1 MKTALVYDRINKW
14 GGAERV
20 LLALHKIFPE
30 APVFTSVHSRQNT
43 PWSKVF
49 NVRTSS
55 LQKIK
60 FFQDNNHFIPLLM
73 PSAFETFSFDKYDL
87 VISISSEA
95 AKGIITKPGTLHICY
110 CLTPTRYLWSGHKD
124 YFSNKY
130 LRTIAHPAINYLRH
144 WDKISS
150 RRPDHFISISKEVQK
165 RVKKYYGIDSD
176 VIFPPVMLEKKS
188 KRRENLGNH
197 FLMVSRMS
205 RFSYY
210 KKVDLVIDAFNKS
223 KLPLKIVGHGPMIR
237 RFKNKASGNIDFLGE
252 LRDKELIT
260 QYEKCRA
267 LVFPGVEDFGLV
279 MAEAQTFGKPVI
291 AYRAGGA
298 LEIIVEGKTGEFFD
312 RQSADSLASALKRFD
327 EKRYNMTEIERN
339 AKRFTFENF
348 KTNFEKF
355 LKDKI
360 NQI

>member
-1 MKTALVYDRINKW
+1 
-14 GGAERV
+14 
-20 LLALHKIFPE
+20 
-30 APVFTSVHSRQNT
+30 
-43 PWSKVF
+43 
-49 NVRTSS
+49 
-55 LQKIK
+55 
-60 FFQDNNHFIPLLM
+60 
-73 PSAFETFSFDKYDL
+73 
-87 VISISSEA
+87 
-95 AKGIITKPGTLHICY
+95 
-110 CLTPTRYLWSGHKD
+110 
-124 YFSNKY
+124 
-130 LRTIAHPAINYLRH
+130 
-144 WDKISS
+144 
-150 RRPDHFISISKEVQK
+150 
-165 RVKKYYGIDSD
+165 
-176 VIFPPVMLEKKS
+176 
-188 KRRENLGNH
+188 
-197 FLMVSRMS
+197 
-205 RFSYY
+205 
-210 KKVDLVIDAFNKS
+210 
-223 KLPLKIVGHGPMIR
+223 MIR